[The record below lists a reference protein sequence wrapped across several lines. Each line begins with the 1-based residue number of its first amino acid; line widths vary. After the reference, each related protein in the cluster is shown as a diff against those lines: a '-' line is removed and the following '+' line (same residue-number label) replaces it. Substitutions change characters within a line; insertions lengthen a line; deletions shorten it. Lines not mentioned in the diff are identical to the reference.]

1 MGTRARALA
10 EIASEG
16 LKGRGFEMSLADLN
30 NDEDQAFRKIKLVAE
45 DVQGYNI
52 LTNFHGM
59 DMTRD
64 KLSSLIK
71 KWQTLIE
78 AHVDVRTTDNYTLRL
93 FCVAFTTKMGNQVK
107 KTCYAQSA
115 QIREIRKKMT
125 DIMREEASKC
135 ELKDLV
141 LKLCVPG
148 ATSTLA
154 RSLPRRDEAR
164 AEGAPKATP
173 PKGDGAGGPPSCTPL
188 PQTAAMHTVG
198 GRICHGRAQMDESLY
213 RNSAPCPRR
222 ARTSKAPNTRHTLPR
237 TSR

>member
-1 MGTRARALA
+1 M
-10 EIASEG
+10 
-16 LKGRGFEMSLADLN
+16 FELSLADLN

-93 FCVAFTTKMGNQVK
+93 FCVAFTTKMPNQVK
-107 KTCYAQSA
+107 KTCYAQSS

-141 LKLCVPG
+141 LKLCVAAHWGRARRAPLLSLRG
-148 ATSTLA
+148 RDPQPFATDNCHA
-154 RSLPRRDEAR
+154 HRWRSHLPWAR
-164 AEGAPKATP
+164 AEG
-173 PKGDGAGGPPSCTPL
+173 
-188 PQTAAMHTVG
+188 
-198 GRICHGRAQMDESLY
+198 RES
-213 RNSAPCPRR
+213 P
-222 ARTSKAPNTRHTLPR
+222 
-237 TSR
+237 

>member
-16 LKGRGFEMSLADLN
+16 LKGRVFEMSLADLN

-135 ELKDLV
+135 ALRGLV
-141 LKLCVPG
+141 LKLCVLFSRRQPSRAPFAA
-148 ATSTLA
+148 AT
-154 RSLPRRDEAR
+154 RH
-164 AEGAPKATP
+164 AEGGNCDTTEERGRGQTTLLHPFATDSCHAHRWRSHLP
-173 PKGDGAGGPPSCTPL
+173 WACTDGREP
-188 PQTAAMHTVG
+188 
-198 GRICHGRAQMDESLY
+198 I
-213 RNSAPCPRR
+213 
-222 ARTSKAPNTRHTLPR
+222 
-237 TSR
+237 